1 MTAPTTTL
9 SEEDLKLIF
18 DFHRHYCPMVLLGAR
33 QAKFAREYPFKSASS
48 LPYAF
53 YRGYG
58 CALDGVQLFGH
69 CTMGNGNLTLLRGR
83 DFSLIYSH
91 EGSSDAVLVRP
102 LPELLDEIRTNRD
115 SSLESSLSRRIIN
128 GPVDDIF
135 TSEDVE
141 GPGILTQYPEG

>member
-1 MTAPTTTL
+1 MTVPTITL
-9 SEEDLKLIF
+9 SKEDLELIF

-33 QAKFAREYPFKSASS
+33 QAKFAREYLGGVSS

-58 CALDGVQLFGH
+58 CALDGIQLFSH

-91 EGSSDAVLVRP
+91 EESRDAVLVRP
-102 LPELLDEIRTNRD
+102 APELLDAIRTSRD
-115 SSLESSLSRRIIN
+115 SSLESSLARRIIHE
-128 GPVDDIF
+128 PIDDIF

-141 GPGILTQYPEG
+141 GPEILTRYPEG